1 MSKTGLLCSLISM
14 KTHSSFSSH
23 STFNPLGNTHHSIF
37 KIHAESDLCSLFLL
51 PLWSEA
57 LSSLIWI
64 IARTPIQSSCLCPRP
79 TTPPHSALST
89 EARAVT
95 LNVSPCWSHAVS
107 HCHSAVPRA
116 LVWTAASTWMI
127 FLWVHGSL
135 DVHSGAWGIKSN
147 SQRCWGLFP
156 TALLRYNWHTS
167 LYKLKV
173 NSRTVRFTCIIIF
186 LKVKGNT
193 VTSAGHTTNY

>member
-79 TTPPHSALST
+79 TTPPHPALST

-107 HCHSAVPRA
+107 HCHLLSPGHWCGPLPLREWFSSGSMDLWMCTQVPGASNPTHRGA
-116 LVWTAASTWMI
+116 EGYFPQLYWDIIGIHHCISLRWTAEQSD
-127 FLWVHGSL
+127 LHV
-135 DVHSGAWGIKSN
+135 
-147 SQRCWGLFP
+147 
-156 TALLRYNWHTS
+156 LLY
-167 LYKLKV
+167 
-173 NSRTVRFTCIIIF
+173 F
-186 LKVKGNT
+186 
-193 VTSAGHTTNY
+193 